1 MTIAAAACQSCGGG
15 ARRGGIPTT
24 TQAPLLRLVGS
35 TGPEVINYRPV
46 GTVYILDGLFNVA
59 ELRVGTGPHAEL
71 VRLYR
76 GQTQAMRCSGDA
88 SCPVWSE
95 RIAGR

>member
-1 MTIAAAACQSCGGG
+1 M
-15 ARRGGIPTT
+15 
-24 TQAPLLRLVGS
+24 LRLVGS

-76 GQTQAMRCSGDA
+76 G
-88 SCPVWSE
+88 
-95 RIAGR
+95 